1 MGSAAAVLGARV
13 RIALSRRW
21 LVLAVFAASSA
32 RAHQIEDSSDQLLA
46 VLTAA
51 ALLVSAALYVIGAR
65 ELRRRSH
72 PVQHIRIV
80 AFSAGWS
87 ALAVALLSPLDGWGE
102 QVFWMHMVQ
111 HEVLM
116 LLAAPLVV
124 ASRPLAAFA
133 AAVPGL
139 WRRVS
144 GWPGAWCFVTSLLA
158 AWVLHAL
165 AIWIWHVPRL
175 FDASVTNTWIHAA
188 QHASFL
194 FSALIF
200 WYALT
205 IAQQR
210 AIAIVYLLTTAIHT
224 GVLGAL
230 ITFAPVPLY
239 RTYAETT
246 ASWGLTPLEDQQLGG
261 LIMWVPAGLV
271 FVLVGLFLFSRWL
284 DASARRG
291 QA

>member
-1 MGSAAAVLGARV
+1 
-13 RIALSRRW
+13 
-21 LVLAVFAASSA
+21 
-32 RAHQIEDSSDQLLA
+32 
-46 VLTAA
+46 
-51 ALLVSAALYVIGAR
+51 
-65 ELRRRSH
+65 
-72 PVQHIRIV
+72 
-80 AFSAGWS
+80 
-87 ALAVALLSPLDGWGE
+87 
-102 QVFWMHMVQ
+102 
-111 HEVLM
+111 
-116 LLAAPLVV
+116 
-124 ASRPLAAFA
+124 
-133 AAVPGL
+133 
-139 WRRVS
+139 
-144 GWPGAWCFVTSLLA
+144 
-158 AWVLHAL
+158 
-165 AIWIWHVPRL
+165 VPRL

-200 WYALT
+200 WYALA

-239 RTYAETT
+239 RAYAETT

-271 FVLVGLFLFSRWL
+271 FVLGGLFLFSRWL